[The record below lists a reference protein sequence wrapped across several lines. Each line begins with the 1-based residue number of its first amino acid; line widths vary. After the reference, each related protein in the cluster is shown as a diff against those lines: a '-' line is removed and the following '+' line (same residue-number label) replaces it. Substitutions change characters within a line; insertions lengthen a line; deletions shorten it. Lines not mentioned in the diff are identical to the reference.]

1 MSLVSSNP
9 LKIIIV
15 DDEID
20 IANLLKKFF
29 IKMGFDAIA
38 FTDPLLALEQFINL
52 DKYGLAIVDLRMP
65 GMSGLDFAN
74 KIRQISTTVKIFLI
88 TAFDITDLENNTSFR
103 TAQIEMIIQKPIKF
117 SNLKKIIEKS
127 LIIDNNK
134 IHIQ

>member
-1 MSLVSSNP
+1 MSLTLSNP

-20 IANLLKKFF
+20 IANILKKFF

-38 FTDPLLALEQFINL
+38 FTDPLLALEHFIAL

-103 TAQIEMIIQKPIKF
+103 TAQIERIIQKPIKF

-127 LIIDNNK
+127 LLIDNNK
-134 IHIQ
+134 INIQ